1 MRSIIVV
8 SDTGAGLVQ
17 ITVGM
22 MRTFSLMITVMMTSL
37 ITVTMLETLLDV
49 SDGSDVVEGQTST
62 LTSSGNGDWR
72 WG

>member
-62 LTSSGNGDWR
+62 LTSSGNGDWG